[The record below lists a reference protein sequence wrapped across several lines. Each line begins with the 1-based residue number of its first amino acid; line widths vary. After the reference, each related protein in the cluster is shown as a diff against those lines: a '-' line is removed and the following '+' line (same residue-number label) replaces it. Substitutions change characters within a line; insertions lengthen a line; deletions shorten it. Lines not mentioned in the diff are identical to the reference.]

1 MIEQITLENF
11 LSFKDKKTFNF
22 LASMEK
28 PKKGYEFMKWYDDV
42 NHKKILK
49 FQFLFGNNGTGKSNF
64 LFSLSVLKGII
75 CDKKDSKTNEEQ
87 TLPETFFKFSSD
99 TINKPSTIT
108 ITFHIAEIR
117 YTYLVSYCNNTIFQ
131 EVLEKQIGT
140 RKPLTVFNR
149 TFNTEKDVVEV
160 SFPDDIIKDE
170 SQTIIQQ
177 SVIKNTS
184 VISVYDGKNFE
195 SQDLKNVYS
204 YFDDMDI
211 YYAYESIPL
220 HMLFNGCKDKEALK
234 PILLKLLNNLGSNI
248 IDYEINTFKVKMD
261 ESEAIFFRQALGDE
275 EFNKRF
281 PGSERKSQ
289 VIRFAHHAADTP
301 SKVCWL
307 NENEESDGTL
317 NMIKLIIVLYDACKR
332 NTPIAIDE
340 CSTGIHQQTF
350 GRIIQFFLATSN
362 NLQVI
367 MSSQQISIMEMDGFR
382 RDTVKFFD
390 KDRETGITSCIK
402 IDLRKYHKNQS
413 IVNTY
418 LNNSFGCLPEFPDI
432 NTWKELLIEYRKMMF
447 PNYSA

>member
-1 MIEQITLENF
+1 MIEQITLDNF

-418 LNNSFGCLPEFPDI
+418 LNNSFGCLPEFPDM
-432 NTWKELLIEYRKMMF
+432 NTWKELLIEYRKLMF